1 MDPARRLDAGSTAL
15 LTDSGVDLPAA
26 LRPPNWRVV
35 PLTIVFGDEALRDGI
50 DLDAA
55 AFYRRLTA
63 ADRLPTTAQPSV
75 EDLAAAMRVALERHD
90 SVVALHLS
98 EKLSGTAEA
107 ARAAARAVGEER
119 VMVLESGAASL
130 ALALLCLRVQARLEA
145 GTTAG
150 ELAAAVEALRA
161 GQRTGV
167 CPATLEYLQRGGRIG
182 RAQAMAGSLLRV
194 RPILVIEDGEVGPGR
209 PGARRRAGRARPR
222 RPGDALERPGPGAAL
237 RVRPCRESRGRRRA
251 RGRGARRPPPGAH
264 GGGLRGGA
272 DRRHPHRSRRL
283 RRDLPARPDGRLSR
297 RAQPPCGPV

>member
-35 PLTIVFGDEALRDGI
+35 PLTIVFGDDALRDGI

-55 AFYRRLTA
+55 AFYRRLAA

-75 EDLAAAMRVALERHD
+75 EDLATAMRAALERYD

-145 GTTAG
+145 GSTAG
-150 ELAAAVEALRA
+150 ELAAAVEVLRA
-161 GQRTGV
+161 GQHTGV

-182 RAQAMAGSLLRV
+182 RAQAVAGSLLRV
-194 RPILVIEDGEVGPGR
+194 RPILVIEDGEVGPGGR
-209 PGARRRAGRARPR
+209 VRGAGRVVPALVDLVTRSSDPDRVLRCAYAHAENREAAAELEAAVRAARPLAR
-222 RPGDALERPGPGAAL
+222 TEAVCEVGPTVGTHIGPGAFAVTFL
-237 RVRPCRESRGRRRA
+237 HDP
-251 RGRGARRPPPGAH
+251 
-264 GGGLRGGA
+264 L
-272 DRRHPHRSRRL
+272 D
-283 RRDLPARPDGRLSR
+283 D
-297 RAQPPCGPV
+297 

>member
-1 MDPARRLDAGSTAL
+1 MDPSRRLDAASTAL

-26 LRPPNWRVV
+26 LRPANWRVV
-35 PLTIVFGDEALRDGI
+35 PLSIVFGDESLRDGI

-55 AFYRRLTA
+55 TFYRRLAA
-63 ADRLPTTAQPSV
+63 ADRLPTTAQPSI
-75 EDLAAAMRVALERHD
+75 EDLATAMRAALERFE

-161 GQRTGV
+161 AQRTAIS
-167 CPATLEYLQRGGRIG
+167 PETLEYLQRGGRIG
-182 RAQAMAGSLLRV
+182 RAQAVAGSLLRV
-194 RPILVIEDGEVGPGR
+194 RPILVIEDGEVAAGGR
-209 PGARRRAGRARPR
+209 VRGAGRVVPALVDLVTRSTDADRVLRCAYAHAENPEAAAALEAAVTAVRPR
-222 RPGDALERPGPGAAL
+222 ARTEAVCDVGPTVGTHIGPGAFAVTFVHDAL
-237 RVRPCRESRGRRRA
+237 
-251 RGRGARRPPPGAH
+251 
-264 GGGLRGGA
+264 
-272 DRRHPHRSRRL
+272 
-283 RRDLPARPDGRLSR
+283 DG
-297 RAQPPCGPV
+297 

>member
-1 MDPARRLDAGSTAL
+1 MDPGRRLDAGSAAL
-15 LTDSGVDLPAA
+15 LTDSGVDMPAA
-26 LRPPNWRVV
+26 GRPPNWRVV
-35 PLTIVFGDEALRDGI
+35 PLTIVFGDDALRDGI

-55 AFYRRLTA
+55 AFYRRLAA

-75 EDLAAAMRVALERHD
+75 EDLATAMRAALERYD

-119 VMVLESGAASL
+119 VMVLESGGASL

-150 ELAAAVEALRA
+150 ELAAAVEELRA

-167 CPATLEYLQRGGRIG
+167 CPETLEYLQRGGRIG

-194 RPILVIEDGEVGPGR
+194 RPILVIEDGEVAAGGR
-209 PGARRRAGRARPR
+209 VRGAGRVVPALVDLVTRASDPDRVLRCAYAHAENREAAAELEAAVTAARPLAR
-222 RPGDALERPGPGAAL
+222 TEVVCDVGPTIGTHIGPGAFAVTFL
-237 RVRPCRESRGRRRA
+237 HDP
-251 RGRGARRPPPGAH
+251 
-264 GGGLRGGA
+264 L
-272 DRRHPHRSRRL
+272 
-283 RRDLPARPDGRLSR
+283 DG
-297 RAQPPCGPV
+297 

>member
-1 MDPARRLDAGSTAL
+1 MDPGRRLDAGSTTL
-15 LTDSGVDLPAA
+15 LTDSAVDMAAAARPA
-26 LRPPNWRVV
+26 NWRVV
-35 PLTIVFGDEALRDGI
+35 PIMVVFGDEALRDGI

-75 EDLAAAMRVALERHD
+75 EDLATAMRAALERYD

-150 ELAAAVEALRA
+150 DLAATVEELRA
-161 GQRTGV
+161 GQRTAV
-167 CPATLEYLQRGGRIG
+167 CPETLEYLQRGGRIG
-182 RAQAMAGSLLRV
+182 RAQALAGSLLRV
-194 RPILVIEDGEVGPGR
+194 RPILVIEDGAIAPGGRVRGAGRVVPALVDLVTLASDADRVLRCAYAHAQNRGAVAELEAAVRAARPLARTEVVCDVGPAVGTHI
-209 PGARRRAGRARPR
+209 
-222 RPGDALERPGPGAAL
+222 GPGAFAVTFL
-237 RVRPCRESRGRRRA
+237 HDP
-251 RGRGARRPPPGAH
+251 
-264 GGGLRGGA
+264 L
-272 DRRHPHRSRRL
+272 D
-283 RRDLPARPDGRLSR
+283 D
-297 RAQPPCGPV
+297 